1 MGGVASWVL
10 RVRDACWQ
18 REATTQAS
26 EPTSKLPSPCSSENL
41 HGGGARQREGTRQ
54 RACLPLDCVAR
65 SGRSDKANP
74 SSLTLVAARR
84 VRRRSKCCECAA
96 CLSLLPTDCHR
107 SLTLALC
114 LLLTT
119 TTTTTATT
127 TLSAHR
133 PRPRRPIRPPVALH
147 PICTPP
153 SPSPSPPPCA
163 SDHNLLA
170 RACLQARH
178 ASPLSRP

>member
-1 MGGVASWVL
+1 VPMGGVASWVL

-119 TTTTTATT
+119 TTTTT
-127 TLSAHR
+127 
-133 PRPRRPIRPPVALH
+133 
-147 PICTPP
+147 ICTPP